1 MMKEL
6 EKVLLPGMFVVGLQV
21 RGSIYTEGDG
31 LLTLSYEGN
40 LSFSGMEWEMP
51 AESRLR
57 CRLPS
62 VSSSNGA
69 DYFTHKP
76 SGTAKQ
82 EESMDL
88 RLKLAI

>member
-1 MMKEL
+1 
-6 EKVLLPGMFVVGLQV
+6 
-21 RGSIYTEGDG
+21 
-31 LLTLSYEGN
+31 
-40 LSFSGMEWEMP
+40 MP
-51 AESRLR
+51 AESRLS
-57 CRLPS
+57 CRFPS

-69 DYFTHKP
+69 DYFTHKS

>member
-1 MMKEL
+1 
-6 EKVLLPGMFVVGLQV
+6 
-21 RGSIYTEGDG
+21 
-31 LLTLSYEGN
+31 
-40 LSFSGMEWEMP
+40 MEWEMP